1 MKQPNVKGR
10 DNSYQ
15 FQNQWKILKKE
26 NKKLTKPNIQKTM
39 LNDETKKTMRLNKW
53 KKQTNPSEFL
63 KPRLIP

>member
-1 MKQPNVKGR
+1 MKQPNVKGW

-39 LNDETKKTMRLNKW
+39 LNDETKKNYEIKQMKKTNKLEW
-53 KKQTNPSEFL
+53 VS
-63 KPRLIP
+63 